1 MKTEK
6 RGWNLIV
13 LWEGHAT
20 EGMGHPSMSES
31 LGGREE
37 GLD

>member
-6 RGWNLIV
+6 RGRNLIV
-13 LWEGHAT
+13 LWEGHVT
-20 EGMGHPSMSES
+20 EGTGHPSMSES
-31 LGGREE
+31 LDGREE